1 MTWPSGPRTFTVWP
15 ALCWRTGPGEFC
27 LARFPTQSSEFPVDE
42 TKIKGRQSQKC
53 CLKAFGGETMETMN
67 SLKPDLGDNLVN
79 AFQVLGTE
87 GQRSRHGR
95 TENHWEVAHT
105 HLPHAPKPNQWWM
118 VCRVQVLQETDGG
131 HRWGYCLACPG
142 RASPLFCHL
151 PDQSYSETRHS

>member
-27 LARFPTQSSEFPVDE
+27 LARFPTQSSEFPHWWNENQRKTISEVLSE
-42 TKIKGRQSQKC
+42 VIW
-53 CLKAFGGETMETMN
+53 GGNNGDYELSKTW
-67 SLKPDLGDNLVN
+67 LGCNLVN

-105 HLPHAPKPNQWWM
+105 HLPRAPKPNQWWM

-131 HRWGYCLACPG
+131 HRWGCCLACPG